1 MPLIPVGEGLII
13 LGFLAVSP
21 LFCAGSKALPSPPD
35 PPLPDAPHPGL
46 KHISRG
52 PLNLF
57 TLLTETTEEL
67 FTVNTILRCQRGIW
81 LSQDLQSTAQSPAV

>member
-21 LFCAGSKALPSPPD
+21 LFCVGSKALPSPPD

-57 TLLTETTEEL
+57 TLLTETL
-67 FTVNTILRCQRGIW
+67 KSC
-81 LSQDLQSTAQSPAV
+81 LQ